1 MNCNQNI
8 IRPDI
13 NPPVNGNKG
22 GQPGLGKLRR
32 KLGLTFVLSN
42 PFKVPVSQA
51 PIPPAATE
59 TNPARQAGKKS
70 I

>member
-13 NPPVNGNKG
+13 NPPANGSHG
-22 GQPGLGKLRR
+22 VGKLRR

-42 PFKVPVSQA
+42 PFKVPVAQS
-51 PIPPAATE
+51 PSPSPVPKTD
-59 TNPARQAGKKS
+59 PARKVEKKS

>member
-8 IRPDI
+8 IRPDV
-13 NPPVNGNKG
+13 NPPVNNGHGGNTG
-22 GQPGLGKLRR
+22 IGKLRR

-42 PFKVPVSQA
+42 PFKVPVAQA
-51 PIPPAATE
+51 PAARE
-59 TNPARQAGKKS
+59 NNNAKKFKPKS

>member
-13 NPPVNGNKG
+13 NPPVNGDKD
-22 GQPGLGKLRR
+22 GQPGVGKLRR

-51 PIPPAATE
+51 PVPASALATG
-59 TNPARQAGKKS
+59 PAKTAEKKS

>member
-13 NPPVNGNKG
+13 NPPVNGNRG
-22 GQPGLGKLRR
+22 IGKIRR

-42 PFKVPVSQA
+42 PFKVPVSQS
-51 PIPPAATE
+51 PIPPAGPE
-59 TNPARQAGKKS
+59 AGPVKKAEKKS

>member
-13 NPPVNGNKG
+13 NPPVDGNKSG
-22 GQPGLGKLRR
+22 HPGLGKLRR

-42 PFKVPVSQA
+42 PFKVPVGQSPVPLTA
-51 PIPPAATE
+51 PESGPVKRAE
-59 TNPARQAGKKS
+59 KKS